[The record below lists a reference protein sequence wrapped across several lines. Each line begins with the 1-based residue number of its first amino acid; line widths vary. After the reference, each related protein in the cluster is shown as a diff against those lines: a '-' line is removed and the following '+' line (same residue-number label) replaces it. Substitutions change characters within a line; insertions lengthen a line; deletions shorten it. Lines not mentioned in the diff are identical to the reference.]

1 VGAPPLRAPVRHA
14 WSRCGEGTID
24 ALSTDSRAEAH
35 LHHWARA
42 GSRAGAT
49 ACRPFI
55 IVRVLL
61 AGRQQAFAPVRKVQ
75 EIENRPTVRTILD
88 NIDISVT

>member
-35 LHHWARA
+35 LHHPCLFRP
-42 GSRAGAT
+42 AGAPPLHGMQAVKQCRHM
-49 ACRPFI
+49 ACHLPN
-55 IVRVLL
+55 LPPS
-61 AGRQQAFAPVRKVQ
+61 AKVRKLK
-75 EIENRPTVRTILD
+75 IGLG
-88 NIDISVT
+88 S